1 MHMQFFFFWGAG
13 RGGGIRCIMGHV
25 EVAYRR
31 LSVVLDKVY
40 NFYLRHIV

>member
-1 MHMQFFFFWGAG
+1 
-13 RGGGIRCIMGHV
+13 MGHV

-40 NFYLRHIV
+40 NFYLRHIALSFLPLIENAT